1 MHDTY
6 VYKDSFGNEAGKV
19 TIYRNNLNIGKVTSL
34 ESKYK
39 EFKKLLKTEQFST
52 LDNLLDSALDKIVNY
67 LKATNDST
75 EKLKL
80 QNKYDGLNN
89 VKRKIEGA
97 KKEYY
102 NNPNNQLAYNRV
114 LNLYN
119 SLKNLL

>member
-6 VYKDSFGNEAGKV
+6 VYKDSNGNVAGKV
-19 TIYRNNLNIGKVTSL
+19 TIYRHNLNIGKVTSL
-34 ESKYK
+34 EAKYQ
-39 EFKKLLKTEQFST
+39 EFKKLLKTEQFAT

-67 LKATNDST
+67 LKATTDST

-89 VKRKIEGA
+89 IKRKIEVA
-97 KKEYY
+97 KKEYD
-102 NNPNNQLAYNRV
+102 NNPHNQLAYNRL

>member
-6 VYKDSFGNEAGKV
+6 VFKDKSGNIAGKV
-19 TIYRNNLNIGKVTSL
+19 TIYRHNLHIGKIKSL
-34 ESKYK
+34 ESKYQ
-39 EFKKLLKTEQFST
+39 EFKMLLKTEQFAT

-67 LKATNDST
+67 LKATTDST

-89 VKRKIEGA
+89 VKRKIEVA
-97 KKEYY
+97 KKEYAS
-102 NNPNNQLAYNRV
+102 NPHNQLAYNKV